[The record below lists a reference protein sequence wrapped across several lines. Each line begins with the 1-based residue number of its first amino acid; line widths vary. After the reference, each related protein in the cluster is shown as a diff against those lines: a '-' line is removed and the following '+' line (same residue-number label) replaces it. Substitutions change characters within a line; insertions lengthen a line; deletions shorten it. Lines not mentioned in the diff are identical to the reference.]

1 MAANEPATD
10 PVPPTG
16 SGVLM
21 SARGLR
27 VVFGRG
33 AGAVTA
39 VDDVDLDLHRGEILG
54 LVGESGSGK
63 STVGR
68 CLLRLITPGAG
79 TVRFDGMDVLTLGR
93 RNLKALRRRLQI
105 VFQDSESALD
115 PRMTVGEAVREGLDI
130 HNLGTPAE
138 RREQVAAMLERV
150 GLDPDHAARPPHR
163 LSGGQR
169 QRVAIARALVVQ
181 PEVVVA
187 DEPVSALDASI
198 QAQILD
204 LIADLRRDLR
214 LTLLFI
220 SHDLSVV
227 RAISDRVAVMYA
239 GRIVEIGPAG
249 AVFDDPRHPYTR
261 MLLDSIPVP
270 DPDSPMAVPAIEAD
284 RAVAPAGHGCTFAP
298 RCAFATE
305 DCARLR
311 PPATPAPSDRRVAC
325 LHHHDLPPYR
335 RPGREP

>member
-1 MAANEPATD
+1 MAANETATD

-16 SGVLM
+16 SGALM

-27 VVFGRG
+27 VVFGRS

-39 VDDVDLDLHRGEILG
+39 VDDVDLDLYRGEILG

-68 CLLRLITPGAG
+68 CLLRLIRPEAG
-79 TVRFDGMDVLTLGR
+79 TVRFDGMDILTLGR
-93 RNLKALRRRLQI
+93 RNLKALRRRFQI
-105 VFQDSESALD
+105 VFQDPESALD

-138 RREQVAAMLERV
+138 RRERVAAMLERV
-150 GLDPDHAARPPHR
+150 GLEPNHAARPPHR

-187 DEPVSALDASI
+187 DEPVSALDAAI

-204 LIADLRRDLR
+204 LIADLRRDLG

-220 SHDLSVV
+220 SHDLSVI

-239 GRIVEIGPAG
+239 GRIVEIGPA
-249 AVFDDPRHPYTR
+249 AAIFEDPRHPYTR

-270 DPDSPMAVPAIEAD
+270 DPASPMAVPAIDAEW
-284 RAVAPAGHGCTFAP
+284 VTGPTGEGCTFAP
-298 RCAFATE
+298 RCAFATVE
-305 DCARLR
+305 CARQR
-311 PPATPAPSDRRVAC
+311 PAAMPAPRDRRVAC
-325 LHHHDLPPYR
+325 LHHNDLPPYR
-335 RPGREP
+335 RPGIDP